1 MDEEGTKIQAIV
13 FNDVADILQQS
24 LQKDKTYL
32 ISTGLVKPVNP
43 QFDSAHKRFEL
54 TFSSGTQVKELETN
68 IDIAQL
74 RLQFVSFKDLK
85 HHIEHND
92 IIDVV
97 GLLGDID
104 NLSLLKKP
112 GGGGIMKRDMI
123 LTNTEYDTVVIT
135 LWSDLAKNEGNAL
148 SEVADDKPIVILSKA
163 KVTRYGGII
172 SLSTL
177 SITTLHINPA
187 LPEVEAL
194 KAWYML
200 KLTVGD
206 GVRNVYVT
214 LFEAAERIT
223 NCAIDKKS
231 DRIGQ
236 RLIAEEVHRD
246 TDGVSLKG
254 TKGIIDLENTT
265 SALQN
270 DNTSLKNQKLKAIK
284 EGEQYAKENGMLFFE
299 TSAKAAQNTIVFKY
313 GANCGSQRNF
323 YLLCDDDRCI
333 DIELCPRCEKLRFV
347 YDNPTETCQAK
358 DNTADVYDASGR
370 VIYESSACITA
381 ILSQVEHNLEHTR
394 TKGLAYLLCLSLKHI
409 RMYHGDKVWEHPKE
423 WRPERFL
430 DKNNDSVDL
439 YKMMA
444 FGGGKRVCA
453 AGALQTM
460 PISRMAIGRFIQEF
474 DS

>member
-54 TFSSGTQVKELETN
+54 TFSSGTQVKELEMN

-135 LWSDLAKNEGNAL
+135 LWFDLAKNEGNVL
-148 SEVADDKPIVILSKA
+148 SDVADDKPIVILSKA

-223 NCAIDKKS
+223 NCAVYDFINSKEKEGMNSKYFKDLIHQYGLSYIFLVKIDKKS

-246 TDGVSLKG
+246 ADGVSLKG

-284 EGEQYAKENGMLFFE
+284 VEKE
-299 TSAKAAQNTIVFKY
+299 
-313 GANCGSQRNF
+313 
-323 YLLCDDDRCI
+323 
-333 DIELCPRCEKLRFV
+333 
-347 YDNPTETCQAK
+347 
-358 DNTADVYDASGR
+358 
-370 VIYESSACITA
+370 
-381 ILSQVEHNLEHTR
+381 
-394 TKGLAYLLCLSLKHI
+394 
-409 RMYHGDKVWEHPKE
+409 
-423 WRPERFL
+423 
-430 DKNNDSVDL
+430 
-439 YKMMA
+439 
-444 FGGGKRVCA
+444 
-453 AGALQTM
+453 
-460 PISRMAIGRFIQEF
+460 
-474 DS
+474 

>member
-13 FNDVADILQQS
+13 FNDVADVLQQS

-32 ISTGLVKPVNP
+32 ISTRLVKPVNP

-92 IIDVV
+92 II
-97 GLLGDID
+97 
-104 NLSLLKKP
+104 
-112 GGGGIMKRDMI
+112 
-123 LTNTEYDTVVIT
+123 
-135 LWSDLAKNEGNAL
+135 
-148 SEVADDKPIVILSKA
+148 
-163 KVTRYGGII
+163 GII

-187 LPEVEAL
+187 LPKVEAL

-206 GVRNVYVT
+206 GVRNYGLSYIFLVK
-214 LFEAAERIT
+214 
-223 NCAIDKKS
+223 IDKKS

-254 TKGIIDLENTT
+254 TKGIIDLENMT
-265 SALQN
+265 STLQN

-299 TSAKAAQNTIVFKY
+299 TSAKAAHNTIVFKY
-313 GANCGSQRNF
+313 GANCGSQR
-323 YLLCDDDRCI
+323 
-333 DIELCPRCEKLRFV
+333 
-347 YDNPTETCQAK
+347 
-358 DNTADVYDASGR
+358 
-370 VIYESSACITA
+370 
-381 ILSQVEHNLEHTR
+381 
-394 TKGLAYLLCLSLKHI
+394 SLKHI
-409 RMYHGDKVWEHPKE
+409 LMYHGDKVWEHPKE

-430 DKNNDSVDL
+430 DENNDSVDL

-453 AGALQTM
+453 VGALQTM
-460 PISRMAIGRFIQEF
+460 PISRMAIGIFIQEF